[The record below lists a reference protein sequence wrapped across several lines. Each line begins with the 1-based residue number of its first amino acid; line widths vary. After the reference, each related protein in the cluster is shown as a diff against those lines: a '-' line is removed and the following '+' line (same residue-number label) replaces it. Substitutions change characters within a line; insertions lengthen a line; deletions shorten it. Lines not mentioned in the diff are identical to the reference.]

1 MMSLGALELR
11 PNPSAWVKL
20 LDLALPALDQVFPDH
35 DLHAQAGAP
44 RWTLGGGTAI
54 ALRIGH
60 RASDDIDLFVPATP
74 LKAFTPAENPAAA
87 AISAAFQYPGHYLK
101 FEREDGEIDF
111 LAVPLQTTPGFTIE
125 TFKGRLV
132 ALETLE
138 EVIVK
143 KIRYRAAR
151 FAPRD
156 VFDLACVAQ
165 TVPDLVTVLRD
176 EVGDA
181 LPRLAVAV
189 EALGAVDFA
198 TIELRESSAWR
209 SLKNGALDVARK
221 TIKTAREL

>member
-1 MMSLGALELR
+1 MTSLGALELR
-11 PNPSAWVKL
+11 PNPSAWANL
-20 LDLALPALDQVFPDH
+20 LDLALPALDHVFPDH
-35 DLHAQAGAP
+35 DLHAHAGTP

-60 RASDDIDLFVPATP
+60 RASDDIDLFTPATP
-74 LKAFTPAENPAAA
+74 LKAFTPTENPAAA

-111 LAVPLQTTPGFTIE
+111 LAVPLQTAPGFSIE
-125 TFKGRLV
+125 NYKGRAI
-132 ALETLE
+132 ALETIE

-143 KIRYRAAR
+143 KVRYRAAR

-156 VFDLACVAQ
+156 VFDLACAAQ
-165 TVPDLVTVLRD
+165 TVPGLATLLRD

-189 EALGAVDFA
+189 EALGAIDFA
-198 TIELRESSAWR
+198 AIELRESSAWR
-209 SLKNGALDVARK
+209 SLKTSALDVVRE
-221 TIKTAREL
+221 TIKTARAL